1 MSGKESKAGDSDE
14 TSLLILNRHKE
25 WMTVLSMC
33 QMQTS
38 ITCARPCVWSPH
50 RIDIVLVARDL
61 LVVRRARQYP
71 PGCNPAARGLGCAVI
86 P

>member
-14 TSLLILNRHKE
+14 TSLLILNRRRE
-25 WMTVLSMC
+25 RVTVLSTC

-38 ITCARPCVWSPH
+38 ITRVCTTCVWSPH

-61 LVVRRARQYP
+61 LVVR
-71 PGCNPAARGLGCAVI
+71 
-86 P
+86 